1 MRVQRD
7 GAKIDRARTIS
18 FSFDGRQLTGHPGDT
33 LASALLA
40 NGIHMVGR
48 SFKYHRPRGIVTAGP
63 EEPNALVTVGEG
75 ALAEANARATVI
87 ELYDGL
93 TARSQNAWPS
103 LAFDMGAAT
112 SLFSKVLP
120 SGFYYK
126 TFLGPAK
133 RWTRLYEPVIRR
145 MAGLG
150 PAPTTADPEH
160 YDKMHAHCDVL
171 VIGAGDAGTAAAREE
186 VSGGLRVI
194 LIDEGT
200 GSASPAG
207 VQMLARTT
215 AFGRYDDNLVMAVER
230 CNDHLPPA
238 QRSGPRQRLWQI
250 RAGRIVLATG
260 AHQQPLVFANND
272 LPGVM
277 LAQAGLVYLRDFGV
291 LVGKRI
297 VVAGRALGDRYRVL
311 DDAGATVIPVDSD
324 VGAHIVSAIGG
335 KRVTGAVIE
344 REGRQKRVAC
354 DAILMAGGW
363 QPAVHLH
370 SHLGGRVQFDAA
382 RNCFVPVQD
391 ETTPQSIGACAG
403 EIEEAAPVPAVVA
416 AKAFIDYQNDVTIA
430 DIDLASRE
438 GFISIEHLKRYT
450 TTGMATDQGKLSN
463 LNALHRLA
471 TNLESTPG
479 AVGTT
484 TFRPP
489 YTPVTFGALAAHDR
503 GDLIDPMRLTPMHEW
518 HVENA
523 AVFEDVGQWK
533 RARFYPQAGED
544 MDAATLREGRAV
556 RASVGMLDAS
566 TLGKIDIQGPDAAQ
580 FLNLVY
586 TNAWLKLEV
595 GRCRYGI
602 MCGEDGM
609 VFDDGVTAR
618 TGENRFLMTTTTGNA
633 ARVLDRLEDY
643 LQTEWPH
650 LKVWLNSVTEHWA
663 AVVVTGPK
671 ARDMLTGVVEA
682 IDLSNEAFPHLS
694 IREGRVAGIAARL
707 YRISFTGELSY
718 EVHVPAQHCRAIW
731 DALYAAGQPFGV
743 IPYGTETMHILRAE
757 KGYIIIGQETDGTVS
772 PVDLGLSW
780 AIAKNKPDFIG
791 KRSLE
796 RSDMLR
802 EDRKQLVGLLPKRII
817 PEGAQ
822 LTEQEGGIAPVQM
835 LGHVTSSYWS
845 PALDKPFALAL
856 LARGRQR
863 IGDVVHARFN
873 GEAVPCTVIDPN
885 VVDPDGGR
893 MNG

>member
-1 MRVQRD
+1 MRVQTG
-7 GAKIDRARTIS
+7 GARIDRAETIS
-18 FSFDGRQLTGHPGDT
+18 FSFDGRHLMGHPGDT

-40 NGIHMVGR
+40 NDIHLVGR
-48 SFKYHRPRGIVTAGP
+48 SFKYHRPRGILTAGA

-75 ALAEANARATVI
+75 ALAEPNARATMI
-87 ELYDGL
+87 ELHDGL
-93 TARSQNAWPS
+93 VARSQNAWPS
-103 LAFDMGAAT
+103 LGFDLGAAT
-112 SLFSKVLP
+112 SLFAPLFP

-126 TFLGPAK
+126 TFLGSAK
-133 RWTRLYEPVIRR
+133 RWTRLYEPFIRR

-150 PAPTTADPEH
+150 PAPTAADPEH
-160 YDKMHAHCDVL
+160 YDKMHAHCDAL
-171 VIGAGDAGTAAAREE
+171 VIGAGAAGSVAAQEAARN
-186 VSGGLRVI
+186 GARVI
-194 LIDEGT
+194 LIDEGNACA
-200 GSASPAG
+200 GLDG
-207 VQMLARTT
+207 VQLLTRTT
-215 AFGRYDDNLVMAVER
+215 AFGRYDDNLIMAVER
-230 CNDHLPPA
+230 CNDHLPPS

-260 AHQQPLVFANND
+260 AHQQPLVFPNND

-277 LAQAGLVYLRDFGV
+277 LAEAGLAYLRDFGV

-297 VVAGRALGDRYRVL
+297 VIAGCCLDDRYHL
-311 DDAGATVIPVDSD
+311 LEEAGATVTYAYADAGS
-324 VGAHIVSAIGG
+324 HIVSASGR
-335 KRVTGAVIE
+335 KRVTGAVID
-344 REGRQKRVAC
+344 RNGRQEHVAC

-370 SHLGGRVQFDAA
+370 SHLGGKVLFDSE

-391 ETTPQSIGACAG
+391 ETTPQSVGACAG
-403 EIEEAAPVPAVVA
+403 EVDRVAPVAPVPG
-416 AKAFIDYQNDVTIA
+416 AKAFIDFQNDVTIA

-438 GFISIEHLKRYT
+438 GFVSIEHLKRYT

-463 LNALHRLA
+463 LNALQRLSS
-471 TNLESTPG
+471 NLSSTPG

-503 GDLIDPMRLTPMHEW
+503 GDLIDPMRLTPMHDW
-518 HVENA
+518 HVSNG

-533 RARFYPQAGED
+533 RARYYPKAGED
-544 MDAATLREGRAV
+544 MHAATLREGRAV

-595 GRCRYGI
+595 GRCRYGV

-618 TGENRFLMTTTTGNA
+618 TGENLYLMTTTTGNA

-663 AVVVTGPK
+663 AIVVTGPK
-671 ARDMLTGVVEA
+671 ARAMLEPLVEGT
-682 IDLSNEAFPHLS
+682 DLCNEAFPHLS
-694 IREGRVAGIAARL
+694 MRECRVAGIAARL

-718 EVHVPAQHCRAIW
+718 EVHIPAQYGRAVW
-731 DALYAAGQPFGV
+731 EALIAAGEPFGV
-743 IPYGTETMHILRAE
+743 TPYGTETMHILRAE

-791 KRSLE
+791 KRSLA
-796 RSDMLR
+796 RADMLR
-802 EDRKQLVGLLPKRII
+802 DDRKQLVGLLPKRMI

-822 LTEQEGGIAPVQM
+822 LTQSEGGAKPVKM

-856 LARGRQR
+856 LSAGRDR
-863 IGDVVHARFN
+863 I
-873 GEAVPCTVIDPN
+873 GEAVYARFGSEAVLCDIIDPV